1 MAAPLRS
8 ANPGPQKSL
17 QFAHFG
23 VLDAGTQSKGSMLFS
38 LLVNALAGLVI
49 IVLSA
54 AAAKQAIL
62 KNKMLTELV
71 VPVVQ
76 KKPEP
81 VKPKVAPPK
90 PKLPPI
96 AKVETPRIIVPQ
108 IKMPE
113 LPKQPIVKMDQPKPI
128 ITPPAPQRIIPPA
141 APVAVNLGHPEAAS
155 VPNHDQHPS
164 AVGLGHPD
172 SPIPNLHGP
181 AVAPVN
187 MGQGFP
193 GMNGANS
200 GHGPPASKVVLGSGS
215 PDSTTTKGNGVVAV
229 AGIPHGVPGGTGTG
243 HVPCGQQ
250 ISLGQAPPPPT
261 SRPAAVA
268 DPRGSPSPT
277 LIYKPKPAYTDEA
290 RQQHIEGV
298 ITVHIRVLPSGQ
310 VEVIGLANRLG
321 HGLDEAAMRAA
332 EGTKFKPATDASGH
346 PILWDGYVTV
356 AFQLAG

>member
-1 MAAPLRS
+1 M
-8 ANPGPQKSL
+8 

-23 VLDAGTQSKGSMLFS
+23 VLDAGTQSKGSMFFS
-38 LLVNALAGLVI
+38 LFVNALAGLVI

-81 VKPKVAPPK
+81 VKPKVTPPK
-90 PKLPPI
+90 VKLPEIVKVETPKIVMPKIKPPDPLKPPPI
-96 AKVETPRIIVPQ
+96 AKMEET
-108 IKMPE
+108 
-113 LPKQPIVKMDQPKPI
+113 KPI
-128 ITPPAPQRIIPPA
+128 IAPVAPKRVIAMA
-141 APVAVNLGHPEAAS
+141 APVPVSLAHPEAAS
-155 VPNHDQHPS
+155 VPNHDAHPS

-172 SPIPNLHGP
+172 SPIKNVQGP

-193 GMNGANS
+193 GMNGANT
-200 GHGPPASKVVLGSGS
+200 GHGPPASKVVLGNGS
-215 PDSTTTKGNGVVAV
+215 PGSTVIKGNGVVAV
-229 AGIPHGVPGGTGTG
+229 AGIPHGDPNATGPG
-243 HVPCGQQ
+243 HAPSGQQ
-250 ISLGQAPPPPT
+250 VSLGQAPPPPAPKQAA
-261 SRPAAVA
+261 PA
-268 DPRGSPSPT
+268 DIHGSPTPT

-290 RQQHIEGV
+290 RQAHIEGV

-310 VEVIGLANRLG
+310 VEVLGLANKLG

-332 EGTKFKPATDASGH
+332 EGTKFKPATDSSGH
-346 PILWDGYVTV
+346 PVLWDGYVTV